1 MACSQTSALG
11 EQILKTKTQYTLIK
25 KDKAAI
31 ASNLS
36 EATLKAK
43 RRQGELIEGIH
54 WVRVNARV
62 VLYRK
67 ELLETWAATRHD
79 PDAHLHAIE
88 EFKLHQKTGTAIDRL
103 APA

>member
-1 MACSQTSALG
+1 MATQTS
-11 EQILKTKTQYTLIK
+11 KQYTLIK

-31 ASNLS
+31 VSHLS

-43 RRQGELIEGIH
+43 RRQGDLIEGVH
-54 WVRVNARV
+54 WVRVNSRV

-67 ELLETWAATRHD
+67 ELLEIWAATRHD
-79 PDAHLHAIE
+79 PDAHLQAIE
-88 EFKLHQKTGTAIDRL
+88 EFKRHQKSGTAIDRL

>member
-1 MACSQTSALG
+1 MATQTS
-11 EQILKTKTQYTLIK
+11 KQYTLIK

-31 ASNLS
+31 AIHLS

-62 VLYRK
+62 VLYRQ
-67 ELLETWAATRHD
+67 ELLEAWASTRHD
-79 PDAHLHAIE
+79 PDAHLQAIE
-88 EFKLHQKTGTAIDRL
+88 EFQRHQKAGTSIDRL